1 MTSPLSPIR
10 RIVTGH
16 DNVGRAIIKY
26 DDKVPAK
33 IVPHGAA
40 LRSLWM
46 TNSSPADLTSPGDNA
61 DAEVGIVNNGSV
73 FRIVDFPPKSPGHM
87 HRTISIDYAIVQKG
101 TVVLVLDDGS
111 RTSVGE
117 GDVVVQ
123 QGTMH
128 GWDNPTDEWARLLV
142 VLLPAK
148 AAIFAGKELQTDTS
162 SLGM

>member
-1 MTSPLSPIR
+1 MTSPLPPLR

-16 DNVGRAIIKY
+16 NNTGQAIIKY
-26 DDKVPAK
+26 DDKITAK
-33 IVPHGAA
+33 VVPHGAA
-40 LRSLWM
+40 LRSLWI
-46 TNSSPADLTSPGDNA
+46 TDSSPADLSSQSDNA
-61 DAEVGIVNNGSV
+61 DAKVGIFNNGSV
-73 FRIVDFPPKSPGHM
+73 FRIVDFPPRTSGHM

-101 TVVLVLDDGS
+101 TAVLVLDDGS

-128 GWDNPTDEWARLLV
+128 GWDNPTDEWVRLLV

-148 AAIFAGKELQTDTS
+148 APIVAGKELKTDTS